1 MSKEMR
7 RLIDLV
13 KNFDKSPINE
23 IFGIKQPITIKSKK
37 NELMYIKIYFDEKG
51 RVDKI
56 ENKWDV
62 KLPEWYGFI
71 INEITVNDW
80 IRRKE
85 PDLYIEKRVNENTG
99 KLAFDDEIKFELKR
113 YLQNTIWSKVG
124 GIDERADKLI
134 ELHSKFINNVR
145 DKMSADE
152 IAKRLFE
159 YEKNI
164 LSRK

>member
-1 MSKEMR
+1 VKKDTN
-7 RLIDLV
+7 L
-13 KNFDKSPINE
+13 KNFIKTTMREFLNE
-23 IFGIKQPITIKSKK
+23 EVEIKQPIVIKSKK

-62 KLPEWYGFI
+62 KLPEWYGFP
-71 INEITVNDW
+71 INDIEVNNW

-85 PDLYIEKRVNENTG
+85 TDLYIEKNVNENTG
-99 KLAFDDEIKFELKR
+99 KFAFDDEIKFELKR

-124 GIDERADKLI
+124 GVDERVDKLL

-145 DKMSADE
+145 NKMSAEE
-152 IAKRLFE
+152 IAKSLFE

-164 LSRK
+164 LDRK

>member
-1 MSKEMR
+1 MRKHIDTFKERM
-7 RLIDLV
+7 L
-13 KNFDKSPINE
+13 NE
-23 IFGIKQPITIKSKK
+23 TVEMKQPITIKSKK

-56 ENKWDV
+56 ENRWDV

-85 PDLYIEKRVNENTG
+85 PDLYIEKGVNQNTI

-113 YLQNTIWSKVG
+113 YLQNTIWNKVG
-124 GIDERADKLI
+124 GIDERVDKLV

-145 DKMSADE
+145 DKMGADE

-164 LSRK
+164 LDRK